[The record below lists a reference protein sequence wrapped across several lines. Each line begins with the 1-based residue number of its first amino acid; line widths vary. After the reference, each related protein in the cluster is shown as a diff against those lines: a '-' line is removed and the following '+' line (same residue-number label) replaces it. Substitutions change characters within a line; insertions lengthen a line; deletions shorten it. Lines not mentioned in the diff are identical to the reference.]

1 MGFLP
6 PGEDDDDEDHLSQL
20 KKLKDKFQDKNG
32 QPIKLTLEQ
41 FVKALSSD
49 QPRHADGA
57 DAAAQRNRVHELGI
71 LFKKID
77 ASCTDTVDWEEFTNY
92 YLLHMP
98 GAGSQDGGGE
108 LAVAPQGSDM
118 LTGAWGSCHNDMIS
132 RVIVVKDIGAGASNN
147 QSASGGG
154 RRYITAGRDGMV
166 KVWHPNLTVHKAID
180 VEQGRSWLASCCWMT
195 KSRRLAV
202 ASANFKIFFYD
213 STFGAAPIAHIDHK
227 EGTPLCMGYLD
238 RGTYESD
245 GRDRDILMVGDNNG
259 CVTIYHFDDNWTE
272 QASNNEELQFKEKR
286 DKRPDQV
293 GASADRD
300 RDRVNYVGIKSR
312 TKYHTDWVTKV
323 DYVPELQA
331 MVTCGLD
338 GDINM
343 CDVNI
348 NNRKSG
354 REGDDKP
361 GPPVRLHKK
370 GLYCFCWCKKHK
382 FFASAGLDRQIVIWN
397 GFTQKSMNH
406 LIGHNA
412 PVTEILCNE
421 AQSQLISMSIDKVV
435 KVWDIRNYRC
445 IQTFTDKTEYRPE
458 DSLTCMAF
466 DEEAS
471 SLLMCSSALNVL
483 PLHMKAE
490 TSRTHVAPI
499 VGVLYNDVFQQV
511 ISGDSLGSV
520 CVWDARTGKL
530 QFDFKR
536 AHRDSKLTCMAFDES
551 KRRLYTGGED
561 GLVKLWNFS
570 SGQLLQSYT
579 MPQPSELTGLLWA
592 REGPNTFVVGL
603 AWDRRVY
610 VWPDSRK
617 QTVEPQYIL
626 EDSSGFGHTDDIT
639 CISRLSSN
647 TGLLATCGDDGFV
660 AYWKIQE
667 SSSGMCHRLIDK
679 STPSSQQGGSK
690 SGTLDPKALKRK
702 KTSFT
707 RSRQAGDRDAGMS
720 DSATPSAWAHAA
732 AATGSALASATARS
746 RASHAFGVTG
756 DNALVG
762 APVVPGLDPLVG
774 EDELADEQA
783 PGVEKMIV
791 LEHKGC
797 LLSVHTDRAV
807 RLWSIRLS
815 DFLARL
821 ELLGPASQ
829 AAPERAAQPPAS
841 AREPAPQARRAEGAP
856 DGSATARV
864 TRQTA
869 DASASLARCQ
879 NAAVTSLFADT
890 EQNKWLFTGDAEGWI
905 RVFDLAPVVPG
916 RAGQPKHLLQ
926 LHEFRAHRAA
936 VGHME
941 HFELDGHSVVVSAST
956 DFIVLH
962 SAQGER
968 IGSFGSHGPDW
979 LLSDRPGWCAEPL
992 ADDGRG
998 AEEDDGWAFSPRRV
1012 GVGRGAGLAGRTAG
1026 RGGGAAAG
1034 APERTRMVAASQ
1046 AHSGR
1051 GVFKA
1056 LSSVE
1061 RFKPDLTIL
1070 EQERAKQKSWD
1081 EQIKARMSHAPGE
1094 ATGMDERSDGG
1105 ASDGRF

>member
-20 KKLKDKFQDKNG
+20 KKLKDKFQDRNG

-41 FVKALSSD
+41 FVKALSSE
-49 QPRHADGA
+49 QPRPADGA

-98 GAGSQDGGGE
+98 GAGPQDGAAEPAQGP
-108 LAVAPQGSDM
+108 LGSDT

-132 RVIVVKDIGAGASNN
+132 RVIVVKDIGAGAGNN

-154 RRYITAGRDGMV
+154 KRYITAGRDGMV
-166 KVWHPNLTVHKAID
+166 KIWHPNLTVHKVID

-202 ASANFKIFFYD
+202 ASANYKIFFYD
-213 STFGAAPIAHIDHK
+213 SSFGAAPISHIDHK
-227 EGTPLCMGYLD
+227 EGFPLCMGYLD
-238 RGTYESD
+238 RGSYEGD
-245 GRDRDILMVGDNNG
+245 GRDRELLMVGDSKG
-259 CVTIYHFDDNWTE
+259 CVTIYQFGDNGCVT
-272 QASNNEELQFKEKR
+272 S
-286 DKRPDQV
+286 
-293 GASADRD
+293 
-300 RDRVNYVGIKSR
+300 KSR
-312 TKYHTDWVTKV
+312 FKYHTDWVTKV

-338 GDINM
+338 GEVNM
-343 CDVNI
+343 CDINI

-397 GFTQKSMNH
+397 GFTQKAMNH

-412 PVTEILCNE
+412 PIIEILCNE

-471 SLLMCSSALNVL
+471 NLLMCSSVLNVL

-490 TSRTHVAPI
+490 TSKTHVAPI
-499 VGVLYNDVFQQV
+499 VGVLYNDVFQQI

-530 QFDFKR
+530 QFDFKSADR
-536 AHRDSKLTCMAFDES
+536 ESKLTCMAFDES

-561 GLVKLWNFS
+561 GVVKLWNFS

-579 MPQPSELTGLLWA
+579 MPQPSELTDLLWA

-603 AWDRRVY
+603 AWDRRIY

-626 EDSSGFGHTDDIT
+626 EGSSGLGHTDDIT
-639 CISRLSSN
+639 CISRLSSS
-647 TGLLATCGDDGFV
+647 TGLLASGGDDGYV
-660 AYWKIQE
+660 VYWKIQE
-667 SSSGMCHRLIDK
+667 SSSGIRLSDK

-690 SGTLDPKALKRK
+690 IGTLDPKAPRRK
-702 KTSFT
+702 KASFS
-707 RSRQAGDRDAGMS
+707 RSRHAGDRDPGLS
-720 DSATPSAWAHAA
+720 DSATPTAWGH
-732 AATGSALASATARS
+732 ATGATGGGSTSAATARS
-746 RASHAFGVTG
+746 RASHAPGATG
-756 DNALVG
+756 DLRG
-762 APVVPGLDPLVG
+762 LTPVADLLAGG
-774 EDELADEQA
+774 EQWPDELADEQA
-783 PGVEKMIV
+783 PGVERMIV

-797 LLSVHTDRAV
+797 LLSCHTDRAV

-821 ELLGPASQ
+821 ELLGPASPQ
-829 AAPERAAQPPAS
+829 AAPPERAAQPPAS
-841 AREPAPQARRAEGAP
+841 AREARRAEAMP

-864 TRQTA
+864 RRK
-869 DASASLARCQ
+869 DAGAAAGLARCQ
-879 NAAVTSLFADT
+879 NAPVTSLFADA
-890 EQNKWLFTGDAEGWI
+890 ENKCLFTGDTEGWI

-941 HFELDGHSVVVSAST
+941 HFELDGHSVVASAST
-956 DFIVLH
+956 DLVVLH
-962 SAQGER
+962 TAAGER
-968 IGSFGSHGPDW
+968 IGSFGSKGPHW
-979 LLSDRPGWCAEPL
+979 LLSDGAGWLAEPL
-992 ADDGRG
+992 ADDGHS
-998 AEEDDGWAFSPRRV
+998 AEESHSWALSPRRA
-1012 GVGRGAGLAGRTAG
+1012 GVGRGPGHAGRPTA
-1026 RGGGAAAG
+1026 RGGGAAAAG

-1056 LSSVE
+1056 LNSVE

-1070 EQERAKQKSWD
+1070 EQERAMQKSWE
-1081 EQIKARMSHAPGE
+1081 EQVRARMIHAPGE
-1094 ATGMDERSDGG
+1094 VAGVDERSDGG
-1105 ASDGRF
+1105 LSGPDDRP